1 MDRADR
7 PFEATGKKRRKTAKI
22 HNNQGKFL
30 NLKRNNLYKGSDV
43 IVSISASPHD
53 RTRVAVAYEESFCVG
68 QCETPEFFN
77 DDFSWHI
84 IGTNLETPTW
94 HPTQPDWFASVK
106 NKV

>member
-1 MDRADR
+1 M
-7 PFEATGKKRRKTAKI
+7 
-22 HNNQGKFL
+22 
-30 NLKRNNLYKGSDV
+30 YKGSDV